1 VTVLRP
7 APRWH
12 HRDGQPHRRR
22 QEEPVTRHERVVILS
37 EGLRLSG
44 VLRRPETDHAVPGVV
59 LTGPFTGV
67 KEQVVGHYAERLTA
81 AGFATLVFDHR
92 GFGDSE
98 GDPRQHEDS
107 AGKLQDLLDATS
119 FLAAAEGVDA
129 DRLGCVGIC
138 LGGGYAVRHA
148 AFDPGIRALVTI
160 AGGYNDP
167 RAMRQ
172 AMGADAYTAQMRA
185 STELLQR
192 QYETGNVEYMPAV
205 APEGQP
211 AAMGGQEPY
220 DYYGTRRGLAGGWE
234 NRVTR
239 LSIRSLLTFDA
250 AGAADFLDATPLCVI
265 HGRKDDYCSP
275 RGAQALYEGART
287 QEHPVAGHDE
297 PHRPLRRAR
306 LRRPRRRARLAL
318 AGRAPGSHTP

>member
-1 VTVLRP
+1 M
-7 APRWH
+7 
-12 HRDGQPHRRR
+12 RR
-22 QEEPVTRHERVVILS
+22 ERVVILS
-37 EGLRLSG
+37 DGLRLSG
-44 VLRRPETDHAVPGVV
+44 VLRRPDSDAAVPGVV

-81 AGFATLVFDHR
+81 AGFATLAFDHR
-92 GFGDSE
+92 GFGESE
-98 GDPRQHEDS
+98 GEPRQHEDP

-119 FLAAAEGVDA
+119 FLAAADGVDA

-138 LGGGYAVRHA
+138 LGGGYAVRHT
-148 AFDPGIRALVTI
+148 AFDPRIRALVTV
-160 AGGYNDP
+160 GGAYNDP

-172 AMGADAYTAQMRA
+172 AMGADAYTAQMRD

-192 QYETGNVEYMPAV
+192 QYETGSTEYMPAV

-220 DYYGTRRGLAGGWE
+220 DYYGTSRGLAGRWE

-250 AGAADFLDATPLCVI
+250 AGAADFLDTTPLCVI
-265 HGRKDDYCSP
+265 HGRTDGYCSP
-275 RGAQALYEGART
+275 EGAQALY
-287 QEHPVAGHDE
+287 D
-297 PHRPLRRAR
+297 RAR
-306 LRRPRRRARLAL
+306 GPKDLLWLDTTNHIDLYDVPDYVDPAAAHASRWLAEHLAAAPDRAAAARP
-318 AGRAPGSHTP
+318 